1 MKTKSYPHLFK
12 PLALK
17 GLRLK
22 NRITMAPLYLGYAAE
37 GGKVSPL
44 MLHHYRLMA
53 RSGAALIVVENAA
66 VAAGGMGSPRTLRCD
81 HGRFFPGLRDLA
93 GVIRQEKALAALQ
106 INHAGRFAHVTDP
119 VAPSAVPTFG
129 RTPRELSRRE
139 ITAVQKQFA
148 AAARRVKETGFD
160 LVELHGGTGYLLAQF
175 VSPRT
180 NKRIDRYG
188 GSIENRMRFPLETLK
203 RVQDTVGGFP
213 IGYRFLADEWL
224 PDGLSLEESV
234 AFAGA
239 LSDNGVAYISVM
251 GGTYESFFLP
261 EVVRRSKKP
270 GYMVSLAQA
279 VKKHVSV
286 PVIAAGRISTPKLA
300 ESILDKGRADLIGL
314 ARVLWADP
322 FWVKKARQGRAGDI
336 VKCSPRCNACMELVM
351 KGRPAFCT
359 RWDRKTR
366 GDHQALFA

>member
-37 GGKVSPL
+37 GGKASPL

-81 HGRFFPGLRDLA
+81 HSRFLPGLRKLA
-93 GVIRQEKALAALQ
+93 GVIRKENALAALQ
-106 INHAGRFAHVTDP
+106 INHAGRFAHGTDP
-119 VAPSAVPTFG
+119 VAPSAVPAFG

-139 ITAVQKQFA
+139 ITAVQKRFA
-148 AAARRVKETGFD
+148 AAARRVKEAGFD

-175 VSPRT
+175 ISLRT
-180 NKRIDRYG
+180 NQRTDGYG
-188 GSIENRMRFPLETLK
+188 GAIENRMRFPLETLK
-203 RVQDTVGGFP
+203 RVQDAVGGFP
-213 IGYRFLADEWL
+213 IGYRFLADEWI
-224 PDGLSLEESV
+224 PDGLGLEESV

-261 EVVRRSKKP
+261 EVVRCSKKP
-270 GYMVSLAQA
+270 GYMVPLAQA
-279 VKKHVSV
+279 VKKHVRV
-286 PVIAAGRISTPKLA
+286 PVIAAGRISTPRLA
-300 ESILDKGRADLIGL
+300 ETILDKGRADLIGL

-322 FWVKKARQGRAGDI
+322 LWVKKARQGGAGDI
-336 VKCSPRCNACMELVM
+336 VKCSPRCNACMELIM
-351 KGRPAFCT
+351 KGQPAFCT

>member
-1 MKTKSYPHLFK
+1 
-12 PLALK
+12 LK

-44 MLHHYRLMA
+44 MLHHYRRMA

-81 HGRFFPGLRDLA
+81 HGRFLPGLRDLA

-119 VAPSAVPTFG
+119 VAPSAVPSFG

-203 RVQDTVGGFP
+203 RVQDSVGGFP

-224 PDGLSLEESV
+224 PDGLRLEESV

-366 GDHQALFA
+366 GDYQALFG